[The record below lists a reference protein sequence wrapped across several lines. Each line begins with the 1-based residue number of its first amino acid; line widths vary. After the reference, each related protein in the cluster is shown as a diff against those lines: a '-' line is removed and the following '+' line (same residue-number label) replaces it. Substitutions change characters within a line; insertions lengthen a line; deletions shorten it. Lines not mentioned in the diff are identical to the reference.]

1 MPVVEAYATA
11 RRPAVLLK
19 VKPAL
24 PPKLLP
30 SLNCTCVFDP
40 PGVPLPEPALSSSQ
54 TTLPDESVVRSE
66 EHTSELQ
73 SQFHLVCRLLLETM
87 RLQAKAVR
95 ALRGLL
101 TLLAATSFSPCT

>member
-1 MPVVEAYATA
+1 M
-11 RRPAVLLK
+11 LK

-54 TTLPDESVVRSE
+54 TTLPDESVVSLPPLPK
-66 EHTSELQ
+66 TLQ
-73 SQFHLVCRLLLETM
+73 SVLSSVMPARVEV
-87 RLQAKAVR
+87 ADVSSDSSVKAPVSVPP
-95 ALRGLL
+95 ASGK
-101 TLLAATSFSPCT
+101 